1 MYGTIFTKMNLLTL
15 FQGGFMKLGLSAS
28 DYFVL
33 IISVTLLLM
42 VSLAG
47 RSGSVRE
54 KLAERPVLLRYA
66 TYFIA
71 FLAILILGA
80 YGVGYDSSQ
89 FIYSQF

>member
-1 MYGTIFTKMNLLTL
+1 MYGTIITKMNIAEL
-15 FQGGFMKLGLSAS
+15 FQGGLMRFGLTLS
-28 DYFVL
+28 DYLVL
-33 IISVTLLLM
+33 AISVTIVLI

-47 RSGSVRE
+47 RSESVRE
-54 KLAERPVLLRYA
+54 KLAVRPILVRYA
-66 TYFIA
+66 TYFAI